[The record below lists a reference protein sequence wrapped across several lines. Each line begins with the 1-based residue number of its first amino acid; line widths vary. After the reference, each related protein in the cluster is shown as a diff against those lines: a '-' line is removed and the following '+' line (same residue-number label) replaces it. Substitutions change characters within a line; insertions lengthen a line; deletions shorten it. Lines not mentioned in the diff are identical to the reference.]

1 MNVYVHIPFCSN
13 ICSYCDFPKVCYH
26 ESYISNYLNSLK
38 EEINA
43 RYNEA
48 MVHTLYIGGGTP
60 SSLSFDDLKKLLN
73 ILKVFKLSKDYEW
86 TFECNIEN
94 ISYDKLKLLYDS
106 GINRLSF
113 GVQTF
118 NNGLLLFLNR
128 KHTKKDVK
136 NIIDI
141 AHNIGFNN
149 INIDLIYGIP
159 SENMKI
165 LHQDIKNV
173 LSLNIN
179 HISCYSLIIEDKTM
193 LKIKGYHN
201 IDEDLEYKMY
211 QYIKKEFEKNNYF
224 QYEIS
229 NYAKTNYKS
238 KHNLVYWNN
247 NEYLGFGMG
256 AVSYIDD
263 YRITNTKNLTKYIN
277 NKWIDK
283 KEYVSMEEKCENEMI
298 LGLRKIDG
306 VSIKNFYNRYNK
318 NINEIFNVDYLIKE
332 KKLIM
337 EDGNI
342 KINSDYLYL
351 SNEILINFIGGCK
364 NDGNNN

>member
-26 ESYISNYLNSLK
+26 ESYINNYLNSLK
-38 EEINA
+38 EEINT
-43 RYNEA
+43 RYDGSK
-48 MVHTLYIGGGTP
+48 VHTLYIGGGTP
-60 SSLSFDDLKKLLN
+60 SSLSIDELNKLLN
-73 ILKVFKLSKDYEW
+73 ILKLFKLNIDYEW

-94 ISYDKLKLLYDS
+94 ISYAKLKLLYDN

-118 NNGLLLFLNR
+118 NDKLLLLLNR
-128 KHTKKDVK
+128 KHNKKDVK
-136 NIIDI
+136 NVIDMS
-141 AHNIGFNN
+141 HDIGFNN

-159 SENMKI
+159 GESMEV
-165 LHQDIKNV
+165 LYDDIKEV

-179 HISCYSLIIEDKTM
+179 HVSCYSLIIENNTM
-193 LKIKGYHN
+193 VKIKGYNN
-201 IDEDLEYKMY
+201 IDEDLEYEMY
-211 QYIKKEFEKNNYF
+211 QYINKELTKKSYF

-229 NYAKTNYKS
+229 NYAKPKYES

-247 NEYLGFGMG
+247 NDYLGLGMS
-256 AVSYIDD
+256 AVSYINN

-277 NKWIDK
+277 KNWMDK
-283 KEYVSMEEKCENEMI
+283 KEYVSEEEKIENEMI

-306 VSIKNFYNRYNK
+306 ISMKKFYNRYNK
-318 NINEIFNVDYLIKE
+318 NINEVFNIGDLIKE
-332 KKLIM
+332 KKLII
-337 EDGNI
+337 DNDNI